1 MNAGVGKRN
10 IERIGFAWLVILAAL
25 LPFELKSPIV
35 SLGPLVITNVEFVL
49 YLVLA
54 IWVVSRIISRRI
66 HWTLA
71 HSGVLIWIAALIV
84 TAIIA
89 PIEREAALKF
99 ALRSVGG
106 GLLFFAAADWITTPQ
121 RTAWIISALI
131 AGTLVSALAGSAEV
145 WLPNSAAIWSA
156 FKTNPSLIGG
166 YVRAS
171 GTFQYANTAAMYW
184 EAMLPIVLM
193 FGVWLTL
200 RRPRGHGLR
209 AVSALA
215 AVVVMQAIMLTA
227 SRAAL
232 IVTVLT
238 LITLIAI
245 GPRGRSPWR
254 TPAAISLT
262 ALIVLIAGQLIFSP
276 WFALRLRSDNDA
288 DWFKAAYEPARTTL
302 TLEAGQSITLNITVR
317 NTSIRPW
324 PATGDQPVALSY
336 HWIDPVKNQVIV
348 FDGVRNHLPYDLAP
362 GDSLTLAAQVL
373 APDQPGQYAL
383 QWDML
388 QEGVT
393 WFSTRGQPV
402 TEVATQVKPATH
414 AQSINIVHPVIPP
427 MLPPQP
433 SRINLWRAGV
443 RMWLERPIG
452 GSGPDNFRHHYGTY
466 LGLEP
471 FDDRIN
477 ANSLYIETLA
487 DMGLIGV
494 AALGVLIVM
503 LGVTVR
509 HAWRRTRDSFA
520 HVLIVGLTIALAAFF
535 AHGVVD
541 YFFEFTPTYGLWWL
555 LMGMMAGLSS
565 SWRGTQHEDTSSG
578 VNRV

>member
-1 MNAGVGKRN
+1 MNARVGKWN

-25 LPFELKSPIV
+25 LPFELKSPIA
-35 SLGPLVITNVEFVL
+35 SLGLLVITNVEFVL

-54 IWVVSRIISRRI
+54 AWVISRIISRRI
-66 HWTLA
+66 HWTMA
-71 HSGVLIWIAALIV
+71 HVGVLIWITALIV

-106 GLLFFAAADWITTPQ
+106 GLLCFAAADWIATPQ
-121 RTAWIISALI
+121 RAAWIIGALI
-131 AGTLVSALAGSAEV
+131 AGTLVSALAGLAEV

-156 FKTNPSLIGG
+156 FKTDPSLIGG

-184 EAMLPIVLM
+184 ESMLPIILM
-193 FGVWLTL
+193 FGMWLTL
-200 RRPRGHGLR
+200 RRPRGRELR
-209 AVSALA
+209 AVSVIA
-215 AVVVMQAIMLTA
+215 AVVVMGAIVLTA

-232 IVTVLT
+232 IVTALA
-238 LITLIAI
+238 LIALIAI
-245 GPRGRSPWR
+245 GPHGQSRWR
-254 TPAAISLT
+254 TPAAISLM
-262 ALIVLIAGQLIFSP
+262 ALIVLIAGQLIISP

-302 TLEAGQSITLNITVR
+302 TLEASQSITLNVTIR

-324 PATGDQPVALSY
+324 PAAGDQPVALSY
-336 HWIDPVKNQVIV
+336 HWIDPAKNQIIV
-348 FDGVRNHLPYDLAP
+348 FDGVRSPLPYDLAP
-362 GDSLTLAAQVL
+362 GDSLTLAAQVI
-373 APDQPGQYAL
+373 APDQPGQYTL

-388 QEGVT
+388 QERVT

-402 TEVATQVKPATH
+402 TEVAAQVKPSTH
-414 AQSINIVHPVIPP
+414 TQPISTVHPIIAP

-452 GSGPDNFRHHYGTY
+452 GSGPDNFRHRYGTY
-466 LGLEP
+466 LSLEP

-477 ANSLYIETLA
+477 ANSLYVETLA

-494 AALGVLIVM
+494 AALGLLIIT
-503 LGVTVR
+503 LGVTAR
-509 HAWRRTRDSFA
+509 HAWRHARDSFE

-535 AHGVVD
+535 AHGAVD

-555 LMGMMAGLSS
+555 LMGMIAGLSS
-565 SWRGTQHEDTSSG
+565 SWRGTQHEDISSG
-578 VNRV
+578 IDRV